1 MSVQIGDRDYVTI
14 EQVITCSRESLV
26 TDLSSS
32 SNHQAQ
38 ILGFQV
44 ITSDYLIL
52 DMDMKSFV
60 TIYMKILVA
69 MTKLLWYLLGC
80 HPLKYGSQIL
90 PPHAEVQ
97 EQWTGDGPFKL
108 EVITSDAIHVLV
120 NHTT

>member
-1 MSVQIGDRDYVTI
+1 M
-14 EQVITCSRESLV
+14 
-26 TDLSSS
+26 TDLSLS

-38 ILGFQV
+38 ILGFQA

-60 TIYMKILVA
+60 TIYMKSIVA
-69 MTKLLWYLLGC
+69 LTWLSRYLLGC

-97 EQWTGDGPFKL
+97 EQWTGDGP
-108 EVITSDAIHVLV
+108 V
-120 NHTT
+120 